1 MKRKLVILAAITVTT
16 GTWLEAKYSK
26 AGSEKS
32 FNRVLDKNELVAAMF
47 YRSSDDIDVRQQVKD
62 FKSAG
67 KEERNVAFVSID
79 LDKND
84 LADIGDLYQVRKT
97 PYFMLFRNGVAY
109 KSAVLTGEQSL
120 VAIGQFVRTNFNRYL
135 QRIRRRKRERA
146 EENRPSVSFG
156 VGYGSPYYGG
166 YYGGPYYGGYY
177 GYPYYSRPGFS
188 FGVGF

>member
-1 MKRKLVILAAITVTT
+1 MN
-16 GTWLEAKYSK
+16 LEAKYKK

-32 FNRVLDKNELVAAMF
+32 FNSVLDKNELVAALF

-67 KEERNVAFVSID
+67 KEERNVAFVSVD
-79 LDKND
+79 LDKSD
-84 LADIGDLYQVRKT
+84 LANIGDLYQVRKT

-120 VAIGQFVRTNFNRYL
+120 VAIGRFVRTNFSTYL

-146 EENRPSVSFG
+146 EENRASVSFG